1 MVRLKV
7 KRPLLCDFFQSNP
20 LHLED
25 LGEFDAVTTY
35 GALQSGAT
43 DTDQYQEVMKN
54 VVSLLKPGGY
64 FIEVVIMG
72 CPFYFVGDE
81 KCWCLPVTKDD
92 VLKAFKEASVDVIQ
106 VIEKQLPVD
115 ADFSKC
121 FGSLVV
127 LGRKQ

>member
-1 MVRLKV
+1 MLRLKI
-7 KRPLLCDFFQSNP
+7 KEPLLCDFFQSNP
-20 LHLED
+20 LHPTD
-25 LGEFDAVTTY
+25 LGLFDAVTTY

-43 DTDQYQEVMKN
+43 NNEEYQAVMKN

-81 KCWCLPVTKDD
+81 KFWCLPVTKDD
-92 VLKAFKEASVDVIQ
+92 VVDAFGEAGLEVVQ
-106 VIEKQLPVD
+106 VIERQIPVD

-121 FGSLVV
+121 FGSLAV
-127 LGRKQ
+127 LGRK